1 MKSILKFSL
10 TAFCFILVIVSCKE
24 KPTLPTL
31 STSNISLVSYN
42 SVVSGGEVK
51 DDGGSLIIARGI
63 CWSTTQNPTIS
74 DSKTSDG
81 SGIGVFTSSITGLS
95 PGTTYYFRA
104 YATNSVGTTYGNQMT
119 TFISAIMPLIST
131 SPISYTTE
139 NSATGG
145 GNITEAGGSPVTS
158 RGLCWSTSMDPTIN
172 DSKTSDGSGIGTFNS
187 SITGLTAGRLYYVR
201 AYASNSV
208 GTSYGATMTLTN
220 YLKISKISITIPGIS
235 ADNINIGINGSISG
249 TVAYTKDGIEHLI
262 VTPTLFTTEPL
273 IPAIHLIK
281 KNGAW
286 IYEESYPDGSMGC
299 ARSSA
304 SLNNEGAIAF
314 ADHGLELSS
323 GTWPFGN
330 ILVARTIGDKLSWS
344 TVSNARSFYHSISS
358 EDINNDGLKDI
369 VGLHMGTRGDWT
381 NDNLHTYVQ
390 NTGETFSENR
400 NIISLSEW
408 PGNHG
413 AGAVLV
419 QNVMGD
425 SRPEVIRA
433 DYGQN
438 PTYPSD
444 RYSIAIFSYNSN
456 TQKYEM
462 TKSPGA
468 IGVFANPD
476 RGATSIK
483 AVDVDKDGDSDLAI
497 ATEGTNFNGIE
508 IWLNDGQGNFSPSNQ
523 KLGFDPTQMS
533 FREFEVLDI
542 DNDGWED
549 IILNPYHYGKLFRIG
564 SNGYSNGSGIILNN
578 LIWKNNSG
586 TFAML
591 SKDIRLPDLV
601 PTYLKAFKINDKFYF
616 IGIEGKP
623 DGSLIITEIIPC
635 LQL

>member
-1 MKSILKFSL
+1 MKRILSFSVVTL
-10 TAFCFILVIVSCKE
+10 FVILALFSCKE
-24 KPTLPTL
+24 KPTLPIL
-31 STSNISLVSYN
+31 STSEISIVSYN
-42 SVVSGGEVK
+42 TVASGGVVT
-51 DDGGSLIIARGI
+51 DDGGSLIIVRGI
-63 CWSTTQNPTIS
+63 CWSTNQNPTIS

-81 SGIGVFTSSITGLS
+81 SGIGSFTSSITGLL

-104 YATNSVGTTYGNQMT
+104 YATNSVGTSYGNQIT
-119 TFISAIMPLIST
+119 TFISAILPLVNTST
-131 SPISYTTE
+131 ISYTTE

-145 GNITEAGGSPVTS
+145 GTVTEEGGSPVTS
-158 RGLCWSTSMDPTIN
+158 RGLCWSTSADPTIN

-187 SITGLTAGRLYYVR
+187 SLTGLTAGRLYYVR

-208 GTSYGATMTLTN
+208 GTSYGATVTLTN
-220 YLKISKISITIPGIS
+220 YIKISKIYITIPGIS
-235 ADNINIGINGSISG
+235 ADNLNISINGSISG

-273 IPAIHLIK
+273 IPSIHLIK

-286 IYEESYPDGSMGC
+286 IFEGSYPEGSMGC
-299 ARSSA
+299 ARSTA
-304 SLNNEGAIAF
+304 SLDNEGTMAF

-330 ILVARTIGDKLSWS
+330 ILVARTIGDKLIW
-344 TVSNARSFYHSISS
+344 TNVSSARSFYHSVSVD
-358 EDINNDGLKDI
+358 DINNDGLKDI
-369 VGLHMGTRGDWT
+369 VGLHMGTKGDWT
-381 NDNLHTYVQ
+381 NDNLHTYLQ
-390 NTGETFSENR
+390 NSDGSFSENR
-400 NIISLSEW
+400 NIISLTEW
-408 PGNHG
+408 TGNHG

-419 QNVMGD
+419 QNVLGD
-425 SRPEVIRA
+425 SRPEIIRA

-444 RYSIAIFSYNSN
+444 RYSIAIFSYNS
-456 TQKYEM
+456 TSQKYEM

-483 AVDVDKDGDSDLAI
+483 ALDVDKDGDLDLAI

-508 IWLNDGQGNFSPSNQ
+508 IWSNDGQGNFTPSSQ

-533 FREFEVLDI
+533 FREFEVIDI
-542 DNDGWED
+542 DNDGWDD
-549 IILNPYHYGKLFRIG
+549 IIINPYHYGKLFRIG
-564 SNGYSNGSGIILNN
+564 SNGYQNGTGIILNN
-578 LIWKNNSG
+578 LIWKNGSG
-586 TFAML
+586 TFNLL
-591 SKDIRLPDLV
+591 SKNISLPDIV

-616 IGIEGKP
+616 IGIEGNP

-635 LQL
+635 LQ